1 MAEKT
6 TQTQTTAAPAATSTP
21 AAAAATDATPRTPTV
36 LSADPFRAA
45 MAKAFAAEA
54 SEDEKAGEQRTPDE
68 SGQTT
73 TTETPT
79 GAEGDDDDEALPTGE
94 AETPATPEVPDEDP
108 NGNPEE
114 LTTDSEMP
122 ESPTEMKGF
131 ENLKPWQVKRFKQAL
146 RINRELR
153 EKISTAA
160 VPVIQPTP
168 ISPLADVETLPEL
181 ELRISDAREVKA
193 WCEKHKDGYEGEGR
207 NGKIIELTPE
217 QVAARQAK
225 AEAEID
231 AYADA
236 KVMLH
241 ERERSQPAK
250 AALQLVPD
258 LLKPGSESNN
268 MVQSLLQIC
277 PELKTRFANW
287 EEVQAYVVL
296 GYRQAQKLKQG
307 VKFVEV
313 KPEEK
318 GAPAAQAKP
327 KPKPAPSPSGDKPT
341 LQAKGAPVS
350 VSEAVKALPANA
362 SPERRARTA
371 LAAAFGSAA

>member
-1 MAEKT
+1 MAEKN
-6 TQTQTTAAPAATSTP
+6 TQTQTTAAPAAPSTP

-36 LSADPFRAA
+36 LSANPFRAA
-45 MAKAFAAEA
+45 MVKAFAVEA
-54 SEDEKAGEQRTPDE
+54 SDETKGGDQRTPDE
-68 SGQTT
+68 PVQTT
-73 TTETPT
+73 TNKTPT
-79 GAEGDDDDEALPTGE
+79 GAEGDDDDKALPTGE
-94 AETPATPEVPDEDP
+94 EEAPATPEVPAEDP
-108 NGNPEE
+108 NGNPDE
-114 LTTDSEMP
+114 LTTDSELP

-131 ENLKPWQVKRFKQAL
+131 ENLTEWQVKRFKRML

-153 EKISTAA
+153 EKTATA
-160 VPVIQPTP
+160 GVPVIQPTP
-168 ISPLADVETLPEL
+168 ESPLADVETLPDL
-181 ELRISDAREVKA
+181 EQRIDDARSVKE
-193 WCEKHKDGYEGEGR
+193 WCLKHATGHEYER
-207 NGKIIELTPE
+207 NGKTIEITAE
-217 QVAARQAK
+217 QVARKLAK

-268 MVQSLLQIC
+268 MVNSLLQIC

-350 VSEAVKALPANA
+350 VSDAIKALPANA

>member
-1 MAEKT
+1 MAENKP
-6 TQTQTTAAPAATSTP
+6 QIQTTAAPAAPSTP

-54 SEDEKAGEQRTPDE
+54 SDDEKAGEQRTPDE

-94 AETPATPEVPDEDP
+94 AEATATPEVPAEDP
-108 NGNPEE
+108 NGNPDEI
-114 LTTDSEMP
+114 TVDSELP
-122 ESPTEMKGF
+122 ESPEEMKGF
-131 ENLKPWQVKRFKQAL
+131 ENLLPWQVKRFKRLL
-146 RINRELR
+146 RVNREKS
-153 EKISTAA
+153 EKLATAG

-168 ISPLADVETLPEL
+168 VSPLADVETLPDL
-181 ELRISDAREVKA
+181 EQRIDDARSVKE
-193 WCEKHKDGYEGEGR
+193 WCLKHAEGHEYER
-207 NGKIIELTPE
+207 NGKTIEITAE
-217 QVAARQAK
+217 QVARKLAK
-225 AEAEID
+225 AEAEIE

-241 ERERSQPAK
+241 ERERTQPAK

-258 LLKPGSESNN
+258 LLKAGSESNN
-268 MVQSLLQIC
+268 TLQSLLQVC

-287 EEVQAYVVL
+287 EEVGAYVLL

-327 KPKPAPSPSGDKPT
+327 KPKPVPSPSGDKPT

-350 VSEAVKALPANA
+350 VSDAMKALPANA
-362 SPERRARTA
+362 TDAQRARTA
-371 LAAAFGSAA
+371 LAAALSSAA

>member
-6 TQTQTTAAPAATSTP
+6 TQTQTTAAPAAPSTP

-54 SEDEKAGEQRTPDE
+54 SDTNDGGEQRTPDE
-68 SGQTT
+68 SDD
-73 TTETPT
+73 TETNTPT
-79 GAEGDDDDEALPTGE
+79 GEEGGEGDEALPAGE
-94 AETPATPEVPDEDP
+94 EETPATPEVPDEDP

-114 LTTDSEMP
+114 LTTDSELPASP
-122 ESPTEMKGF
+122 EEMKGF

-153 EKISTAA
+153 EKMATAA

>member
-6 TQTQTTAAPAATSTP
+6 TQTQTTAATAAPSTP
-21 AAAAATDATPRTPTV
+21 AAAAAPDATPRAPTV

-54 SEDEKAGEQRTPDE
+54 SDDEKAGEQRTPDE
-68 SGQTT
+68 SGDTET
-73 TTETPT
+73 NETTE
-79 GAEGDDDDEALPTGE
+79 GADE
-94 AETPATPEVPDEDP
+94 AETSTVEETGEEAKPEVPAEDP
-108 NGNPEE
+108 NGNPDEI
-114 LTTDSEMP
+114 TVDSELP
-122 ESPTEMKGF
+122 ESPEEMKGF
-131 ENLKPWQVKRFKQAL
+131 ENLLPWQVKRFKRLL
-146 RINRELR
+146 RVNREKS
-153 EKISTAA
+153 EKLATAG

-168 ISPLADVETLPEL
+168 LSPLADVETLPDL
-181 ELRISDAREVKA
+181 EQRIDDARSVKE
-193 WCEKHKDGYEGEGR
+193 WCLEHAEGHEYER
-207 NGKIIELTPE
+207 NGKTIEITAE
-217 QVAARQAK
+217 QVARKLAK
-225 AEAEID
+225 AEAEIE

-236 KVMLH
+236 KVTLH
-241 ERERSQPAK
+241 ERERTQPAK

-258 LLKPGSESNN
+258 LLKAGSESNN
-268 MVQSLLQIC
+268 TLQSLLQVC

-287 EEVQAYVVL
+287 EEVGAYVLL

-341 LQAKGAPVS
+341 LQAKGASVS
-350 VSEAVKALPANA
+350 VSDAMKALPANA
-362 SPERRARTA
+362 TDAQRARTA
-371 LAAAFGSAA
+371 LAAALSSAA

>member
-6 TQTQTTAAPAATSTP
+6 TQTQTTAATAAPSTP
-21 AAAAATDATPRTPTV
+21 AAAAAPDATPRAPTV

-54 SEDEKAGEQRTPDE
+54 SDDEKAGEQRTPDE
-68 SGQTT
+68 SGDTET
-73 TTETPT
+73 NETTE
-79 GAEGDDDDEALPTGE
+79 GADE
-94 AETPATPEVPDEDP
+94 AETSTVEETGEEAKPEVPAEDP
-108 NGNPEE
+108 NGNPDEI
-114 LTTDSEMP
+114 TVDSELP
-122 ESPTEMKGF
+122 ESPEEMKGF
-131 ENLKPWQVKRFKQAL
+131 ENLLPWQVKRFKRLL
-146 RINRELR
+146 RVNREKS
-153 EKISTAA
+153 EKLATAG

-168 ISPLADVETLPEL
+168 LSPLADVETLPDL
-181 ELRISDAREVKA
+181 EQRIDDARSVKE
-193 WCEKHKDGYEGEGR
+193 WCLEHAEGHEYER
-207 NGKIIELTPE
+207 NGKTIEITAE
-217 QVAARQAK
+217 QVARKLAK
-225 AEAEID
+225 AEAEIE

-236 KVMLH
+236 KVTLH
-241 ERERSQPAK
+241 ERERTQPAK

-258 LLKPGSESNN
+258 LLKAGSESNN
-268 MVQSLLQIC
+268 TLQSLLQVC

-287 EEVQAYVVL
+287 EEVGAYVLL

-350 VSEAVKALPANA
+350 VSDAMKALPANA
-362 SPERRARTA
+362 TDAQRARTA
-371 LAAAFGSAA
+371 LAAALSSAA

>member
-6 TQTQTTAAPAATSTP
+6 TQTQTTAAPAAPSTP

-45 MAKAFAAEA
+45 MAKAFAAET
-54 SEDEKAGEQRTPDE
+54 SGKDEGGEQRTPAE

-73 TTETPT
+73 TTETPP
-79 GAEGDDDDEALPTGE
+79 GAEGDEDDDPSPTGE
-94 AETPATPEVPDEDP
+94 EEAPATPEVPDEDP

-114 LTTDSEMP
+114 LTVDSELP
-122 ESPTEMKGF
+122 ESLDEMKGF
-131 ENLKPWQVKRFKQAL
+131 ENLKPWQVKRFKRLL
-146 RINRELR
+146 RVNREKS
-153 EKISTAA
+153 EKLATAA

-168 ISPLADVETLPEL
+168 LSPLADVETMPEL
-181 ELRISDAREVKA
+181 EQRITDAREVKA

-207 NGKIIELTPE
+207 NGKLIELSPE
-217 QVAARQAK
+217 QVAARLAR
-225 AEAEID
+225 AEAELD

-250 AALQLVPD
+250 AALALVPD
-258 LLKPGSESNN
+258 LLKPQSESNN
-268 MVQSLLQIC
+268 IMLSFLQLV
-277 PELKTRFANW
+277 PEAKTRVANW
-287 EEVQAYVVL
+287 EEVQAYLVL
-296 GYRQAQKLKQG
+296 GFKQAQKLKQG
-307 VKFVEV
+307 VRFVEV

-350 VSEAVKALPANA
+350 VSEAVKALPENA

>member
-6 TQTQTTAAPAATSTP
+6 KQTQTTAAPAATSTP

-45 MAKAFAAEA
+45 MARAFAAEA
-54 SEDEKAGEQRTPDE
+54 SENEKAGEQRTPDE
-68 SGQTT
+68 SDD
-73 TTETPT
+73 TETNAST
-79 GAEGDDDDEALPTGE
+79 GEEGGEGEEALPTGE
-94 AETPATPEVPDEDP
+94 AETPATPEVPAEDP
-108 NGNPEE
+108 NGDPEE
-114 LTTDSEMP
+114 LTPDSELP

-131 ENLKPWQVKRFKQAL
+131 ENLTEWQVKRFKRML

-153 EKISTAA
+153 EQVATTGA
-160 VPVIQPTP
+160 PVIQPTP
-168 ISPLADVETLPEL
+168 ESPLSDVETLPEL
-181 ELRISDAREVKA
+181 ERRIADAREVKA
-193 WCEKHKDGYEGEGR
+193 WCEKHKEGYEGQGR
-207 NGKIIELTPE
+207 NGKIVELTPE
-217 QVAARQAK
+217 QVAARLAQ

-296 GYRQAQKLKQG
+296 GYRQAQKLRQG

-362 SPERRARTA
+362 SQERRARTA